1 MKPEHKE
8 IMKARKRN
16 IRLTVS
22 YDGTAYN
29 GFQRQNPPQLAV
41 QNVLEEKLQQVCGD
55 TIELA
60 ASGRTDAGVHA
71 LGQVVNFFTDG
82 RIPVD
87 RLPRAVNSILP
98 PDIVVLEAA
107 EADRDFSARHS
118 AKSKTYIYR
127 ILQGYIPDPFERN
140 YSWNIR
146 KELDVESMQAC
157 LAMLEGTHDF
167 SAFRA
172 AGGPPVSPVRTIYE
186 ARLKQQ
192 GRIVELSF
200 FANGFL
206 YHMVRNI
213 AGGLVDLGLHR
224 FSADDF
230 KRILASKD
238 RKQLGAT
245 APAQGL
251 CLEEVFY
258 DDKRLHYV
266 LAAVKETN
274 K

>member
-8 IMKARKRN
+8 IMKARRRN

-29 GFQRQNPPQLAV
+29 GFQRQNPPQVAV
-41 QNVLEEKLQQVCGD
+41 QNVLEEKLSAVCGD
-55 TIELA
+55 SVELA
-60 ASGRTDAGVHA
+60 ASGRTDSGVHA
-71 LGQVVNFFTDG
+71 IGQVVNFFTDG
-82 RIPVD
+82 TIPLD

-118 AKSKTYIYR
+118 AKSKIYIYR

-140 YSWNIR
+140 YSWNIH
-146 KELDVESMQAC
+146 KELDTDSMEKC
-157 LAMLEGTHDF
+157 LRMIEGTHDF

-186 ARLKQQ
+186 ASLETK
-192 GRIVELSF
+192 GRIVELKF

-206 YHMVRNI
+206 YHMVRN
-213 AGGLVDLGLHR
+213 LVGTLANVGMGRTSVQR
-224 FSADDF
+224 FGE
-230 KRILASKD
+230 IMASLD
-238 RKQLGAT
+238 RNQAGAT
-245 APAQGL
+245 APARGL
-251 CLEEVFY
+251 YLYKVNY
-258 DDKRLHYV
+258 
-266 LAAVKETN
+266 
-274 K
+274 

>member
-8 IMKARKRN
+8 IMKARRRN

-29 GFQRQNPPQLAV
+29 GFQRQNPPQVAV
-41 QNVLEEKLQQVCGD
+41 QNVLEEKLSAVCGD
-55 TIELA
+55 SVELA
-60 ASGRTDAGVHA
+60 ASGRTDSGVHA
-71 LGQVVNFFTDG
+71 IGQVVNFFTDG
-82 RIPVD
+82 TIPLD

-118 AKSKTYIYR
+118 AKSKIYIYR

-140 YSWNIR
+140 YSWNIH
-146 KELDVESMQAC
+146 KELDTDSMEKC
-157 LAMLEGTHDF
+157 LRMIEGTHDF

-186 ARLKQQ
+186 ASLEKK
-192 GRIVELSF
+192 GRIVELKF

-206 YHMVRNI
+206 YHMVRN
-213 AGGLVDLGLHR
+213 LVGTLVNVGMGRTSVQR
-224 FSADDF
+224 FGEIMVS
-230 KRILASKD
+230 LD
-238 RKQLGAT
+238 RNQAGAT
-245 APAQGL
+245 APARGL
-251 CLEEVFY
+251 YLYKVNY
-258 DDKRLHYV
+258 
-266 LAAVKETN
+266 
-274 K
+274 

>member
-1 MKPEHKE
+1 MKPEHKA

-16 IRLTVS
+16 IRLTVA

-29 GFQRQNPPQLAV
+29 GFQRQKPPQLAV
-41 QNVLEEKLQQVCGD
+41 QNVLEEKLQLVCGD

-71 LGQVVNFFTDG
+71 MGQVVNFFTDG
-82 RIPVD
+82 SIPAE

-98 PDIVVLEAA
+98 PDITVLEAA

-118 AKSKTYIYR
+118 AKSKIYIYR

-146 KELDVESMQAC
+146 RELDISAMEKC
-157 LAMLEGTHDF
+157 LDMLQGEHDF

-172 AGGPPVSPVRTIYE
+172 AGGPPVSPVRNMYE
-186 ARLKQQ
+186 AVLTQK
-192 GRIVELSF
+192 GRILEMKF

-213 AGGLVDLGLHR
+213 VGTVANAGIGRITPER
-224 FSADDF
+224 FRAIRDS
-230 KRILASKD
+230 LD
-238 RKQLGAT
+238 RSQAGAT
-245 APAQGL
+245 APPQGL
-251 CLEEVFY
+251 FLYKVNY
-258 DDKRLHYV
+258 
-266 LAAVKETN
+266 
-274 K
+274 

>member
-8 IMKARKRN
+8 IMKARRRN

-29 GFQRQNPPQLAV
+29 GFQRQNPPQVAV
-41 QNVLEEKLQQVCGD
+41 QNVLEEKLSAVCGD
-55 TIELA
+55 SVELA
-60 ASGRTDAGVHA
+60 ASGRTDSGVHA
-71 LGQVVNFFTDG
+71 IGQVVNFFTDG
-82 RIPVD
+82 TIPLD

-118 AKSKTYIYR
+118 AKSKIYIYR

-140 YSWNIR
+140 YSWNIH
-146 KELDVESMQAC
+146 KELDTDSMEKC
-157 LAMLEGTHDF
+157 LRMIEGTHDF

-186 ARLKQQ
+186 ASLEKK
-192 GRIVELSF
+192 GRIVELKF

-206 YHMVRNI
+206 YHMVRNPVGTI
-213 AGGLVDLGLHR
+213 ANVGMGRTSVQR
-224 FSADDF
+224 FGE
-230 KRILASKD
+230 IMASLD
-238 RKQLGAT
+238 RNQAGAT
-245 APAQGL
+245 APARGL
-251 CLEEVFY
+251 YLYKVNY
-258 DDKRLHYV
+258 
-266 LAAVKETN
+266 
-274 K
+274 

>member
-8 IMKARKRN
+8 IMKARRRN

-29 GFQRQNPPQLAV
+29 GFQRQNPPQVAV
-41 QNVLEEKLQQVCGD
+41 QNVLEEKLAAVCGD
-55 TIELA
+55 SVELA
-60 ASGRTDAGVHA
+60 ASGRTDSGVHA
-71 LGQVVNFFTDG
+71 MGQVVNFFTDG
-82 RIPVD
+82 TIPLD

-118 AKSKTYIYR
+118 AKSKIYIYR

-140 YSWNIR
+140 YSWNIH
-146 KELDVESMQAC
+146 KELDTESMEKC
-157 LAMLEGTHDF
+157 LHMIEGTHDF

-186 ARLKQQ
+186 ASLEKK
-192 GRIVELSF
+192 GRIVELKF

-206 YHMVRNI
+206 YHMVRN
-213 AGGLVDLGLHR
+213 LVGTLANVGMGRTSVQR
-224 FSADDF
+224 FGE
-230 KRILASKD
+230 IMASLD
-238 RKQLGAT
+238 RNQAGAT
-245 APAQGL
+245 APARGL
-251 CLEEVFY
+251 YLYKVNY
-258 DDKRLHYV
+258 
-266 LAAVKETN
+266 
-274 K
+274 